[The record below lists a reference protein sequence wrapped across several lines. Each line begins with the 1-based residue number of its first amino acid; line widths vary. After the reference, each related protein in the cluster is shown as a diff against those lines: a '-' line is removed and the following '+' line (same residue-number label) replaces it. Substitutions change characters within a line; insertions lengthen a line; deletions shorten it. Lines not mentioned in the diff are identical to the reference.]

1 MLRARCPMRRQPVS
15 PYRTHA
21 APSVRP
27 CVRAP
32 IAASA
37 QPELRQLAV
46 QLLARQSQAARGLGT
61 VARGGGQG
69 TRDHFALQL
78 GDGGDRKS
86 TRLNSSHLVIT
97 YAVFCLKKNSEFD
110 NAKDLRGSM
119 PRLSGL

>member
-46 QLLARQSQAARGLGT
+46 QLLARQSQAARGLRSEEHTSELQSQSNLVCRLLLEKKRGRERDAALRAYRRPGEGAAD
-61 VARGGGQG
+61 AR
-69 TRDHFALQL
+69 R
-78 GDGGDRKS
+78 
-86 TRLNSSHLVIT
+86 
-97 YAVFCLKKNSEFD
+97 
-110 NAKDLRGSM
+110 
-119 PRLSGL
+119 